1 MCVCTK
7 ANSGMPFFERNFT
20 FCQSSFHFLFGRVEG
35 RLKTTQWC
43 SYLLS
48 SQSAGSRG
56 AVLDGAAGLR
66 SAVGSC
72 WWAQRAP
79 EGPRAPSGG
88 GAVNAGAAAA
98 QFPPETPP
106 GPQSRQQQPA
116 LAFQRRQPPGRGR
129 RPQVFLGAR
138 AAHAQ
143 NSPSPNHSRRS
154 AGAPCCVSARA
165 VSTQRRGNS
174 VGPSDGRRVNLRRLR
189 DQPWVCTHWKS
200 QLLGNLDLVGEGSR
214 REAAGKRSGSWGRSE
229 LEPSSLASVP
239 GGQDPGTAWFAGV
252 ALAQAPSRG
261 SSQGPSGRVR

>member
-1 MCVCTK
+1 MCTK

-129 RPQVFLGAR
+129 PPQVFLGAR

-143 NSPSPNHSRRS
+143 NSPLPQPQRRS

-174 VGPSDGRRVNLRRLR
+174 VGPSDGRRVNL
-189 DQPWVCTHWKS
+189 
-200 QLLGNLDLVGEGSR
+200 GSH
-214 REAAGKRSGSWGRSE
+214 
-229 LEPSSLASVP
+229 SVP
-239 GGQDPGTAWFAGV
+239 TGSLSFWATWIWLAKVPEEKQLARGV
-252 ALAQAPSRG
+252 APGAAANLSPARWPLFLEDGTLEQPG
-261 SSQGPSGRVR
+261 FQG